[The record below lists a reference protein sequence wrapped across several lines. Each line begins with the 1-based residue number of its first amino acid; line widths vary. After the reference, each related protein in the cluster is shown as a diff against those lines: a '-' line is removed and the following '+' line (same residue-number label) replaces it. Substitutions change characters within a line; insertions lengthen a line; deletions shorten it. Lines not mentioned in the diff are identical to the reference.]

1 MAVKLRALKQDLR
14 VWNTEVFGNVSTK
27 KLAALFQLGFWDAKK
42 REKSLSMEE
51 REVRRR
57 VVEDFKNWAAL
68 EEISWRQ
75 KSRELWQLSK
85 KYK

>member
-42 REKSLSMEE
+42 REKSFSMEE

-57 VVEDFKNWAAL
+57 VVEDFKNWAA
-68 EEISWRQ
+68 
-75 KSRELWQLSK
+75 
-85 KYK
+85 